1 MTEAAPRKKR
11 VSIAST
17 CKEMIIADKTTKAIL
32 VKLMKKFGPGTE
44 LDKSEERL
52 ADSIKYYTTQLFS
65 FGQINEKTKY
75 RHLQKMGRG
84 KGEGKSK
91 VEEEE
96 AKPKVSRK
104 KKAELKS
111 DAVAA
116 KAKAKAKVEAVEEKP
131 KAKVKAKSKKAAPVK
146 KAGRKKK
153 KSAAK

>member
-1 MTEAAPRKKR
+1 MTEVTTRKKR

-17 CKEMIIADKTTKAIL
+17 CKEMIVADKTTKAIL
-32 VKLMKKFGPGTE
+32 TKLMKKFGPGTE
-44 LDKSEERL
+44 MDKTEERL

-91 VEEEE
+91 VDAEEI
-96 AKPKVSRK
+96 KPKAKATRK
-104 KKAELKS
+104 KKATPAKP
-111 DAVAA
+111 AA
-116 KAKAKAKVEAVEEKP
+116 EKAKPKAKAKAKP
-131 KAKVKAKSKKAAPVK
+131 KAAPAK